1 MNSLPEHLLQL
12 EAIRPRSISS
22 AVAPY
27 LGPRA
32 GTLPAHYVEEAA
44 FTILASVLQQGAPLR
59 EQLLTERPRFERLV
73 TLVHRAPERRG
84 GG

>member
-1 MNSLPEHLLQL
+1 MNSLPERLLQL

-27 LGPRA
+27 LGPRS

-44 FTILASVLQQGAPLR
+44 LTILASVLQQGAPLR
-59 EQLLTERPRFERLV
+59 EQLVNERLRFERLV
-73 TLVHRAPERRG
+73 SLVHRAPERRG
-84 GG
+84 GM